1 MSQNVENVSLVSL
14 VSLKGTTSRGDAD
27 DVKAKNFSKKAIKNG
42 GFDGF
47 LQTFLGKD
55 KKSVGS
61 GGNKKGPGSG
71 LGVDEKKA
79 IKDSLGKTVPGSG
92 DDLSPEAAAAAR
104 EAADIL
110 WNLLYGPQAGWG
122 GAALSGVGG
131 ASGNSLQ
138 YISSLIKQSGVP
150 VYGTGASGINLAAMQ
165 DAIDTSNASA
175 EMNND
180 ATLAALDGLL
190 DGLPQGALE
199 AALFQTAAA
208 KGYAGGGGSFLSQIA
223 SALDAEIISV
233 EHKPGGNLLSML
245 SGTASMTVAADSAG
259 ENGEFDGL
267 TNLLNAFLKENG
279 KDAAGESPIKMLQF
293 LTPEMKDEM
302 LDNFAKFL
310 SKPEN
315 SSMLKKIESAI
326 GDMSNFLARAAKTAN
341 VPLDDELSSLFSEM
355 ATRLESALHSSS
367 TITAAGN
374 PDQRVAGKNA
384 TADSNDTDSGGD
396 NPSGGETAAS
406 QAGPTGGT
414 GETAAADTGEAPT
427 SLSTML
433 DQIDNI
439 ERLSEAMKMS
449 RRNGGVTNL
458 TMQLSPAELGRVM
471 LRVESRNGVVSAHLR
486 VEKKE
491 ALKELTVTLSRLK
504 ENLEKQGIDV
514 GELTIVQPGEG
525 ESLGDFSSGNGSAF
539 RDKSG
544 FGSDSFG
551 SGGERGGFD
560 DSVRTGLAP
569 GGGGEPGSGTTG
581 DDGGGLNVFV

>member
-1 MSQNVENVSLVSL
+1 MSQNVEKVSLVSL
-14 VSLKGTTSRGDAD
+14 VSLKGTTSVDET
-27 DVKAKNFSKKAIKNG
+27 KAKNFSKKITKNS

-55 KKSVGS
+55 KKSAGS
-61 GGNKKGPGSG
+61 GSKSKGPGSG
-71 LGVDEKKA
+71 LGMDQKKA

-110 WNLLYGPQAGWG
+110 WNLLYGPQAGWS

-165 DAIDTSNASA
+165 EAIDTSNASA

-208 KGYAGGGGSFLSQIA
+208 KGYAGGGSSFLNQIA
-223 SALDAEIISV
+223 SALDAEIVSV

-279 KDAAGESPIKMLQF
+279 KDAAGESPIKMFQS

-302 LDNFAKFL
+302 LDNFAKFIA
-310 SKPEN
+310 KPEN
-315 SSMLKKIESAI
+315 ASMLKKIQDSV
-326 GDMSNFLARAAKTAN
+326 GDVSGFLARAVKAADL
-341 VPLDDELSSLFSEM
+341 PLDDELSSLFSEM

-384 TADSNDTDSGGD
+384 AADSNDTDSGGD

-414 GETAAADTGEAPT
+414 GEAGTADTGEAPT

-491 ALKELTVTLSRLK
+491 ALKELTAMLSRLK

-525 ESLGDFSSGNGSAF
+525 ESLGDFSSGHGSAF
-539 RDKSG
+539 RDGSG
-544 FGSDSFG
+544 SGYGSDSFG
-551 SGGERGGFD
+551 SGGERGGLD
-560 DSVRTGLAP
+560 DSVRTGISP
-569 GGGGEPGSGTTG
+569 GGDGEPGSGTTG

>member
-14 VSLKGTTSRGDAD
+14 VSLKGATSRGDAD
-27 DVKAKNFSKKAIKNG
+27 DVKAKNFSRKAIKNG

-55 KKSVGS
+55 RKSAGS
-61 GGNKKGPGSG
+61 GSKSSGPGSG
-71 LGVDEKKA
+71 LGSDQKKA
-79 IKDSLGKTVPGSG
+79 IRNSLGKTVPGS
-92 DDLSPEAAAAAR
+92 DDDISPEAAAAAR

-110 WNLLYGPQAGWG
+110 WNLMYGPQAQWK

-165 DAIDTSNASA
+165 EAIDTSNASA

-190 DGLPQGALE
+190 DGLPQSALE
-199 AALFQTAAA
+199 SALFQTARAM
-208 KGYAGGGGSFLSQIA
+208 GYTGGGSSFLNQIA
-223 SALDAEIISV
+223 MALDAEVISV

-245 SGTASMTVAADSAG
+245 SSTGSMAVAAETAG
-259 ENGEFDGL
+259 GNAQSDGL
-267 TNLLNAFLKENG
+267 TNLLNAFLRENG
-279 KDAAGESPIKMLQF
+279 KDAAGESPIKILESLSLEARAQLLDGFAEF
-293 LTPEMKDEM
+293 LT
-302 LDNFAKFL
+302 
-310 SKPEN
+310 KPEN
-315 SSMLKKIESAI
+315 IRQLKESGPSHQDI
-326 GDMSNFLARAAKTAN
+326 GSLFAKAARAAD

-355 ATRLESALHSSS
+355 TSRLESALHSSS
-367 TITAAGN
+367 TITATGN
-374 PDQRVAGKNA
+374 SDQRVAGKNSA
-384 TADSNDTDSGGD
+384 SDSGTSDSGGD
-396 NPSGGETAAS
+396 NPTGGESAAS
-406 QAGPTGGT
+406 QAGLAGGAGAAGTTGN
-414 GETAAADTGEAPT
+414 DPGEAQT

-449 RRNGGVTNL
+449 RRNGGLTNL

-471 LRVESRNGVVSAHLR
+471 LRVESKKGVVSAHIR

-491 ALKELTVTLSRLK
+491 ALKELTATLSRLK
-504 ENLEKQGIDV
+504 ENLEAQGIEV
-514 GELTIVQPGEG
+514 GELTIVQPGAG
-525 ESLGDFSSGNGSAF
+525 ESLGDFSSGRQSGSFPDA
-539 RDKSG
+539 DSG
-544 FGSDSFG
+544 PGG
-551 SGGERGGFD
+551 SGGERRSREED
-560 DSVRTGLAP
+560 VRAGP
-569 GGGGEPGSGTTG
+569 SPVGVDGSGSDGSG